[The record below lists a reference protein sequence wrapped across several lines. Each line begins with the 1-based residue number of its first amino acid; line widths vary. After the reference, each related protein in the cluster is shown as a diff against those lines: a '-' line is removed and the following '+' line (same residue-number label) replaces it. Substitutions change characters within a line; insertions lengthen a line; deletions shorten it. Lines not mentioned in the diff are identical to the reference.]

1 MVVVVYVRG
10 VVEHPEGDV
19 AGPAG
24 DVEDVP
30 AVGGGGGF
38 GGESGAGVEGADEVV
53 FPETVDS

>member
-1 MVVVVYVRG
+1 MVDVCG

-30 AVGGGGGF
+30 AAFLGCVAFSGWEG
-38 GGESGAGVEGADEVV
+38 GAGV
-53 FPETVDS
+53 